1 MSKKQKYTNPD
12 LPVYEIYV
20 DEEEQTGIRFLSLVQ
35 QPAIEIEGFAFDK
48 EDDVMSF
55 KKIDEQ
61 KIFGYFM
68 VPDKL
73 IFRRDDEKGDY
84 YVKFSKDT
92 IKSMM
97 LRFNKYNNN
106 KAINIDHTQEM
117 APAFIA
123 ENWIVADEYYD
134 KSKLFGYEA
143 IVGAWCG
150 IVQVEDSKF
159 WKDKVKGE
167 NRYSFSIEGMMS
179 QRPATYSKQE
189 QFDKV
194 IDNLSDEDIICL
206 MKELQTQKISF
217 DFDKTLDRLDVQ
229 AIAKKK
235 L

>member
-1 MSKKQKYTNPD
+1 MSKKHRYTDPD
-12 LPVYEIYV
+12 LPIYEIYV
-20 DEEEQTGIRFLSLVQ
+20 DEEDNSGIRFISLVKS
-35 QPAIEIEGFAFDK
+35 PAIEIEGFAFDK
-48 EDDVMSF
+48 EEDIMTF
-55 KKIDEQ
+55 KKVDEQ

-134 KSKLFGYEA
+134 KSRLFGYQA
-143 IVGAWCG
+143 IPGAWCG
-150 IVQVEDSKF
+150 IVQIEDAKF

-167 NRYSFSIEGMMS
+167 ERYSFSIEGMMA
-179 QRPATYSKQE
+179 QRPVQHSKEE
-189 QFDKV
+189 QFDKI
-194 IDNLSDEDIICL
+194 IDLLSDEDILEII
-206 MKELQTQKISF
+206 KSIK
-217 DFDKTLDRLDVQ
+217 
-229 AIAKKK
+229 
-235 L
+235 